1 MKSAVGAYNTKI
13 FDKKDSILIP
23 IWEVYI
29 FDEVLL
35 GRAIHNTSITE
46 RVMCLIIFDKNIKK
60 ISVIDAIKD
69 ILYSGLESY
78 EDKNEK
84 YRLCVISKNSL
95 ISDLCQ
101 DNKISNFE
109 ITDVDFVKDL
119 EFEEVREMFGNKKLH
134 PHLWKIGSLK

>member
-1 MKSAVGAYNTKI
+1 MKSVVGAYNTKI
-13 FDKKDSILIP
+13 FDKKDCILIP
-23 IWEVYI
+23 IWEVYM

-35 GRAIHNTSITE
+35 GRIHNTSIIE

-78 EDKNEK
+78 EDKKGE
-84 YRLCVISKNSL
+84 YRLCVMSKNSL

-101 DNKISNFE
+101 VNKISNFE
-109 ITDVDFVKDL
+109 ITDIDFVKDL